1 MHSKFRGKLIR
12 FWQSDKGLSAFLGL
26 LILSALVLYP
36 LTVGLGVGRVLN
48 EIAVTLTRT
57 GGIAAASER
66 PRVLALVAS
75 TIAVT
80 LVLRWL
86 GWIIPSTGLLQ
97 LQALF
102 LFLSFGMLALV
113 ILGQVFRDGPVS
125 HHRIQGAIAVY
136 LLLGMAWAAVYEL
149 IDLLVPGSFTGT
161 FGTGQVAEQ
170 SWLYFS
176 YATLTT
182 VGYGDIVPVHPI
194 ARSMAVS
201 EAMMGQFYVAILV
214 ARLVSQQIVDRGNR
228 TRT

>member
-1 MHSKFRGKLIR
+1 MHSQFRGKLIR
-12 FWQSDKGLSAFLGL
+12 FWRSDKGLSAFLGL
-26 LILSALVLYP
+26 LVLSALVLYP
-36 LTVGLGVGRVLN
+36 FTVGLGIGQGLN
-48 EIAVTLTRT
+48 DFVVMLMLI

-66 PRVLALVAS
+66 PRMLALVAS
-75 TIAVT
+75 TIVVT
-80 LVLRWL
+80 LVLRLL
-86 GWIIPSTGLLQ
+86 GWIMPSISLQ
-97 LQALF
+97 PLQILF
-102 LFLSFGMLALV
+102 TCLSFGMLAWV

-136 LLLGMAWAAVYEL
+136 LLLGMAWAALYEL
-149 IDLLVPGSFTGT
+149 VGLLVPGSFTGT
-161 FGTGQVAEQ
+161 FGTGQTAEQ

-214 ARLVSQQIVDRGNR
+214 ARLVSQQIVDRGDR
-228 TRT
+228 T

>member
-1 MHSKFRGKLIR
+1 MHSQFRGKLIR

-26 LILSALVLYP
+26 LVLSALVLYP
-36 LTVGLGVGRVLN
+36 FTVGLGIGQGLN
-48 EIAVTLTRT
+48 DFVVMLMLI

-66 PRVLALVAS
+66 PRMLALVAS
-75 TIAVT
+75 TIVVT
-80 LVLRWL
+80 LVLRLL
-86 GWIIPSTGLLQ
+86 GWIMPSISLQ
-97 LQALF
+97 PLQILF
-102 LFLSFGMLALV
+102 TCLSFGMLAWV

-136 LLLGMAWAAVYEL
+136 LLLGMAWAALYEL
-149 IDLLVPGSFTGT
+149 VGLLVPGSFTGT
-161 FGTGQVAEQ
+161 FGTGQTAEQ

-214 ARLVSQQIVDRGNR
+214 ARLVSQQIVDRGDR
-228 TRT
+228 T